1 MTGYQI
7 GPETFMT
14 VSCQVFDAEGEAAS
28 EAEVV
33 AAVFGLGRFFPEVE
47 RSLEGKVE
55 GDSVEIT
62 LPPGKA
68 FGKRKAEGVLEVD
81 RGDFP
86 EDVAPGDRFDV
97 ENDDGGMLVLHVLD
111 VQDDLVVV
119 DTNHPLA
126 DQEVK
131 FVVKVLEVRPASLDE
146 ITAAEA
152 EMAEDIEFFEP
163 KMPILSPESL
173 VRGKTEG

>member
-1 MTGYQI
+1 
-7 GPETFMT
+7 MT

-47 RSLEGKVE
+47 RALEGKVE
-55 GDSVEIT
+55 GETVEIT

-68 FGKRKAEGVLEVD
+68 FGKRQAQGVLEVD
-81 RGDFP
+81 RSDFP
-86 EDVAPGDRFDV
+86 EDVSPGDRFEV
-97 ENDDGGMLVLHVLD
+97 ENDEGGLLVLHVLD
-111 VQDDLVVV
+111 VREDLVVV

-131 FVVKVLEVRPASLDE
+131 FAVKVLEVRPASLDE
-146 ITAAEA
+146 ISAAEA

-163 KMPILSPESL
+163 QVPILSPESL
-173 VRGKTEG
+173 LRGKSEG